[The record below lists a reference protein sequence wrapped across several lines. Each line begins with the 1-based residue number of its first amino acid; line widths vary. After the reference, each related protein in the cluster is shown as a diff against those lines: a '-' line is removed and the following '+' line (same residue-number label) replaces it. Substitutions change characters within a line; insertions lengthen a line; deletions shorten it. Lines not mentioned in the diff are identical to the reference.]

1 MKESVFCTEII
12 KSLRAAGCFAFKIP
26 DSPASYGG
34 AKMRFSAGKAF
45 DIHAVTAGVPLAIE
59 AQLYKQFK
67 GFGLNQLR
75 DEQIDTLN
83 AYWEAGGR
91 AYVALN
97 IRIAASREKNQKHE
111 NRLLLFEWPMRFYSK
126 AEIMAYPYITGCT
139 GLFPLTDCLEG
150 VKAS

>member
-1 MKESVFCTEII
+1 
-12 KSLRAAGCFAFKIP
+12 
-26 DSPASYGG
+26 
-34 AKMRFSAGKAF
+34 MRFSTAKQF
-45 DIHAVTAGVPLAIE
+45 DIMGIYAGVPLAVE
-59 AQLYKQFK
+59 CKLYRKFA

-75 DEQIDTLN
+75 DEQIAALN

-91 AYVALN
+91 AFVALN

-126 AEIMAYPYITGCT
+126 AEIMAYPYISGCK
-139 GLFPLTDCLEG
+139 GLFHLTDWLEG